1 MDLERPYWNM
11 DIEPKLNTPEMRQM
25 QNDLL
30 VGNIRS
36 MYDKIPL
43 IKKRMDEAGVGPADI
58 RSLDDLVRVP
68 VYGQPEMRDLINQ
81 FMAEIGFD
89 PSKFNLVMDKLLHLL
104 MGDMAND
111 VYVMA
116 ATSGTT
122 GMPTPY
128 PVVRSGLP
136 MMQEVN
142 NRMLW
147 RSGIRPGDRLVL
159 AFGLSM
165 FLAGSPTLLTLQEF
179 PGITIIPVGA
189 EAGTDRIIMFTRL
202 FGGDVLLCT
211 PSLALHLIEKAPQI
225 IDGGVKTL
233 GFKILLCGA
242 EPGAG
247 IPEVRKR
254 IETAYGAK
262 LFDAGAGAGVSCDH
276 PEYQGM
282 HWIADDM
289 VHYELVDPDTG
300 ATVPLEDGNTG
311 LGVFTTLSADGGGI
325 LGLRMTLGDVHQV
338 FTSPCPCGKS
348 GFRYKIVGRTDDMLK
363 VKGVMVYPAQIKD
376 VVESF
381 IPRTTGEFRILL
393 DEPPPRVVPPLK
405 VKIEFGEDV
414 KKEELDE
421 LNREVEEK
429 MHREVKIRPRIEWIE
444 PMTLER
450 SDKKTQYLEKLYKT

>member
-1 MDLERPYWNM
+1 MDLDRPYWNM
-11 DIEPKLNTPEMRQM
+11 EVEPRLNTPEMRQM

-30 VGNIRS
+30 VKNIGV
-36 MYDKIPL
+36 MYERIPL
-43 IKKRMDEAGVGPADI
+43 NKKRMDEAGVKPSDI
-58 RSLDDLVRVP
+58 KSLDDLSKIP
-68 VYGQPEMRDLINQ
+68 VYGQPEMRKLIG
-81 FMAEIGFD
+81 EIGFD
-89 PSKFNLVMDKLLHLL
+89 MKQILYML
-104 MGDMAND
+104 MGDMADD

-136 MMQEVN
+136 MMREMN

-147 RSGIRPGDRLVL
+147 RCGIRPGHKLVL

-165 FLAGSPTLLTLQEF
+165 FLAGAPTLLTLEDF

-189 EAGTDRIIMFTRL
+189 EAGTARIINFTRL
-202 FGGDVLLCT
+202 FGGDVLMCT
-211 PSLALHLIEKAPQI
+211 PSLALHLIERAPEI
-225 IDGGVKTL
+225 MGEGVRAL
-233 GFKILLCGA
+233 GIKILLCGA

-254 IETAYGAK
+254 IESEYGAK
-262 LFDAGAGAGVSCDH
+262 LFDAGAGAGVSCDY

-289 VHYELVDPDTG
+289 AYYELVNPETG
-300 ATVPLEDGNTG
+300 ASVPLEDGNTG
-311 LGVFTTLSADGGGI
+311 LAVFTTLGTHGSGI
-325 LGLRMTLGDVHQV
+325 LGLRMTLGDIHQV

-348 GFRYKIVGRTDDMLK
+348 GFRYKVIGRTDDMLK
-363 VKGVMVYPAQIKD
+363 VKGVMVYPSQIKS
-376 VVESF
+376 VIESF

-405 VKIEFGEDV
+405 LKVEYGEGVSEGALQQLATEIQD
-414 KKEELDE
+414 
-421 LNREVEEK
+421 K
-429 MHREVKIRPRIEWIE
+429 MHQHVKIRPEIHWVA
-444 PMTLER
+444 PFSLER
-450 SDKKTQYLEKLYKT
+450 SDKKTQYIEKCYEKR